1 MRKFFI
7 IILLFPFIA
16 SHSQNLDLSKV
27 KSPFGGKTKKQLIVK
42 QKTIDSLN
50 TINKSL
56 LEENKLLS
64 DKSFLL
70 QNKVDDLELQIS
82 RLEEKSQVAVKEEIA
97 EEPGVIVLF
106 KGYYWESEE
115 GPTFEFE
122 MLDGNPIE
130 IGPLIQELHE
140 DVFEDLRENKEKNY
154 NNKFLIVFEEEE
166 WGGIDLISIKK
177 L

>member
-16 SHSQNLDLSKV
+16 SHSQNLDLSKL
-27 KSPFGGKTKKQLIVK
+27 KSPFGGKTKKQLIIK
-42 QKTIDSLN
+42 QKTIDSLS

-82 RLEEKSQVAVKEEIA
+82 TLEAKSQVAVKE

-106 KGYYWESEE
+106 KGYYWASEE

-122 MLDGNPIE
+122 MLDGDPIE

-140 DVFEDLRENKEKNY
+140 DVFEDLRENKKKNY